1 MNQKNQKHL
10 AAVNQDGYA
19 LQHVPNKLRTP
30 EICMAAVNQD
40 GYALQY
46 VPNEL
51 RTPEI
56 CMAAVAKSKDAIKF
70 INDEQLK
77 QTLMALY
84 NID

>member
-10 AAVNQDGYA
+10 
-19 LQHVPNKLRTP
+19 
-30 EICMAAVNQD
+30 
-40 GYALQY
+40 
-46 VPNEL
+46 
-51 RTPEI
+51 
-56 CMAAVAKSKDAIKF
+56 AAVAKSKDAIKF

>member
-10 AAVNQDGYA
+10 AAVNQYDYA
-19 LQHVPNKLRTP
+19 LQYVPNELRTP
-30 EICMAAVNQD
+30 EICMAAVNQN
-40 GYALQY
+40 GYALRY